1 MRRAANRFLAGAPL
15 TSMAP
20 GILGGLFLTAIVVG
34 AWIFL
39 TTAIAVG
46 YYVGK
51 YLAGEVR
58 KEEEYVAE
66 GGR

>member
-1 MRRAANRFLAGAPL
+1 
-15 TSMAP
+15 MAP